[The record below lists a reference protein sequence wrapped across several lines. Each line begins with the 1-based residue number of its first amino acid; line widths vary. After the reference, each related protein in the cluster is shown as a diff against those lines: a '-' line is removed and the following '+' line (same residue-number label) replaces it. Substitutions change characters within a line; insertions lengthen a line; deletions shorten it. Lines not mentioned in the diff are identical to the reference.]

1 MLYTLFR
8 GRSEVTEAFEERMLR
23 LAFFKDPCGLF
34 VGNKQRPAGTK
45 AGSLV
50 RKYLGN
56 LREMITEQAL
66 W

>member
-1 MLYTLFR
+1 
-8 GRSEVTEAFEERMLR
+8 MLR